1 MENNKNINNNDNS
14 KDEEEDLEDYEK
26 EGVFFY
32 GNDYFQNFQNIFGDE
47 KNETQNQTIILNS
60 QNTVINEYNEIINL
74 EKTLNIICKI
84 NPETIINLF
93 ELDKNEIIYKSL
105 LRDKIGQIDFNSVII
120 REYLPNINQNIAFY
134 NKYFQI
140 VSKVVYPTIQIFY
153 GILNKQNQNNNVEIV
168 LEYISSDLEEVQT
181 FIKKCLN
188 GNNINYLIINKI
200 SEVLSYIYECG
211 HPYLMLYPS
220 NIKFNNKLF
229 KQYFEVD
236 EDSSYLYTVNKNYF
250 SDPSKI
256 FSNNFMK
263 ITNIGTYLKYKYLIK
278 NNFYSLKDELLS
290 DICFFS
296 PELLKFILDEKIA
309 DFPEDLK
316 ILEKWDVYSFGCL
329 LFYIF
334 YEQIPYFFIINNE
347 KNTNENKYKLLI
359 DSILSEND
367 FFKTQ
372 IDNLGNKKENEN
384 KVTEEIINLIKIS
397 TSNNNEICPSF
408 NDILENINQQIN
420 CLNKNDSKKIN
431 NKNNCK
437 DIFHD
442 YSFYQLSK
450 YNDDLIMTKEILTN
464 NKYKQELIDINEEY
478 ENSKEQFINY
488 YKYK

>member
-1 MENNKNINNNDNS
+1 MENNKNVNNNNIS
-14 KDEEEDLEDYEK
+14 KDEEEEDLEDYEK

-200 SEVLSYIYECG
+200 SEVLSYIY
-211 HPYLMLYPS
+211 
-220 NIKFNNKLF
+220 
-229 KQYFEVD
+229 
-236 EDSSYLYTVNKNYF
+236 
-250 SDPSKI
+250 
-256 FSNNFMK
+256 
-263 ITNIGTYLKYKYLIK
+263 
-278 NNFYSLKDELLS
+278 
-290 DICFFS
+290 
-296 PELLKFILDEKIA
+296 
-309 DFPEDLK
+309 
-316 ILEKWDVYSFGCL
+316 
-329 LFYIF
+329 
-334 YEQIPYFFIINNE
+334 
-347 KNTNENKYKLLI
+347 
-359 DSILSEND
+359 
-367 FFKTQ
+367 
-372 IDNLGNKKENEN
+372 
-384 KVTEEIINLIKIS
+384 
-397 TSNNNEICPSF
+397 
-408 NDILENINQQIN
+408 
-420 CLNKNDSKKIN
+420 
-431 NKNNCK
+431 
-437 DIFHD
+437 
-442 YSFYQLSK
+442 
-450 YNDDLIMTKEILTN
+450 
-464 NKYKQELIDINEEY
+464 
-478 ENSKEQFINY
+478 
-488 YKYK
+488 